1 MADLTLKPC
10 PFCGSADVIMDD
22 CSDCAALFSAQC
34 MGCGAHNN
42 GETRAEAVDLWNR
55 RVGRAPGPPTEEE
68 VERAAAAICDARLWP
83 GAWIK
88 ANEVESDNLR
98 HEARAALTAAL
109 GRPD

>member
-34 MGCGAHNN
+34 MGCGVHNN
-42 GETRAEAVDLWNR
+42 GETRAEAVGLWNR

-68 VERAAAAICDARLWP
+68 VERAAAAIWHSRYHRTDEPWPDDDCAR
-83 GAWIK
+83 
-88 ANEVESDNLR
+88 D
-98 HEARAALTAAL
+98 EARAALTAAL
-109 GRPD
+109 GRPE